1 MFLHSLCGSYNIS
14 INYVHKRNQS
24 FHPLKIVFS
33 QLIFFF
39 IQILQAA
46 TTLIQVTKA
55 FHKNLLFQAN
65 SKHIFGRNSEIPQW
79 SFLFSPKK
87 RAFQLVQK
95 IKHNY
100 LEDSPHR
107 TENSKLAMH
116 TQTDSELVENKKN
129 CLVRS
134 FSIFTASVATLS
146 CNVSA
151 PCHQSRNAT
160 FQPPYMK
167 SSSCSGH
174 QIPTHSQLNSLLSS
188 KLVRAYELILHS
200 DCVSESSLKV
210 LI

>member
-46 TTLIQVTKA
+46 TTLIHVTKA

-116 TQTDSELVENKKN
+116 TQTDSELVENKKTVS
-129 CLVRS
+129 CAVSPSLRLPWQHFLATYQLHVIS
-134 FSIFTASVATLS
+134 LATLPF
-146 CNVSA
+146 N
-151 PCHQSRNAT
+151 PHT
-160 FQPPYMK
+160 
-167 SSSCSGH
+167 
-174 QIPTHSQLNSLLSS
+174 
-188 KLVRAYELILHS
+188 
-200 DCVSESSLKV
+200 
-210 LI
+210 